1 MSKVSINSS
10 LDARAESGTG
20 PAPQGITFSDRA
32 IQQCPFSAYDRLRE
46 TTPVYRDPTT
56 GNYVLT
62 RYEDIRK
69 AMMNVR
75 ALSSKTGLGSSRET
89 AAKEAIHRIYEQR
102 GWQPM
107 DTLISN
113 DPPSHRFYRQLVDR
127 AFTPAKIDEL
137 EPRINEIIHELIDEF
152 IDASEVEFLG
162 KFAIKLPMYVIAEQL
177 GVDKRDMDRF
187 KLWSD
192 VSVESQDPTMTY
204 ERELESAY
212 LLTDMQQYMAA
223 AIERLRKEP
232 DGMLLSRLVHAEVEG
247 RHLDLRELMSIL
259 QQLLVAGNETT
270 TTTLAAGMKL
280 MIDNPRVVSELRSEP
295 ALMRNFV
302 EETLRIM
309 SPIQTMFRRATEDM
323 ELNGVTIPAGSLV
336 EVRFGAGN
344 RDPAVYD
351 KPGCPDLHRANA
363 NTHMA
368 FGIGRHL
375 CIGNQLA
382 RGELR
387 LAFRALIDRLDNFR
401 PSRGESSYAYT
412 PLYIAYGLTTL
423 WLSFDKR

>member
-1 MSKVSINSS
+1 MAGTSPLHDDDGASSSPLSFADPKV
-10 LDARAESGTG
+10 
-20 PAPQGITFSDRA
+20 
-32 IQQCPFSAYDRLRE
+32 QQCPFPAYDKLRGE
-46 TTPVYRDPTT
+46 APVYRDPKT

-62 RYEDIRK
+62 RYDD
-69 AMMNVR
+69 VR
-75 ALSSKTGLGSSRET
+75 TAVINAKALSSKTGLGSSRET
-89 AAKEAIHRIYEQR
+89 AAVEAVRRIYDER

-127 AFTPAKIDEL
+127 AFTPAKIDQL
-137 EPRINEIIHELIDEF
+137 EPRINEIIHGLIDQF
-152 IDASEVEFLG
+152 ADLPEVEFLTQ
-162 KFAIKLPMYVIAEQL
+162 FAIKLPMYVIAEQL
-177 GVDKRDMDRF
+177 GVDKKDMDRF

-204 ERELESAY
+204 DREIESAHI
-212 LLTDMQQYMAA
+212 LTDMQQYMAA
-223 AIERLRKEP
+223 AIERLRREP
-232 DGMLLSRLVHAEVEG
+232 DGMLLSRLVHAEVDG

-280 MIDNPRVVSELRSEP
+280 MIDHPELAGTLRSEP
-295 ALMRNFV
+295 ELMRTFV

-309 SPIQTMFRRATEDM
+309 SPIQTMFRRATEDV
-323 ELNGVTIPAGSLV
+323 EIRGVRIPAGSLV

-344 RDPAVYD
+344 RDPAMYER
-351 KPGCPDLHRANA
+351 PACPDLHRANA
-363 NTHMA
+363 ASHLA
-368 FGIGRHL
+368 FGTGRHL

-387 LAFRALIDRLDNFR
+387 LAFKALIDRFDNFR
-401 PSRGESSYAYT
+401 ASRGDESFSYT
-412 PLYIAYGLTTL
+412 PLYIAYGLTRL
-423 WLSFDKR
+423 WISFDKR

>member
-1 MSKVSINSS
+1 MNDFSS
-10 LDARAESGTG
+10 EKTATTAVPISFGD
-20 PAPQGITFSDRA
+20 PVV
-32 IQQCPFSAYDRLRE
+32 QQCPFGAYDELRD
-46 TTPVYRDPTT
+46 TAPVYLDPMT

-69 AMMNVR
+69 TLLNSRVF
-75 ALSSKTGLGSSRET
+75 SSRTGLGSSRET
-89 AAKEAIHRIYEQR
+89 AAKEAISRIYDDR

-137 EPRINEIIHELIDEF
+137 EPRINEIIHELMDQF
-152 IDASEVEFLG
+152 IDAPEVEFLSG
-162 KFAIKLPMYVIAEQL
+162 FAIKLPMFVIAEQL
-177 GVDKRDMDRF
+177 GVDKNDMDRF

-204 ERELESAY
+204 EREIGSAHV
-212 LLTDMQQYMAA
+212 LTEMQQYMAA

-232 DGMLLSRLVHAEVEG
+232 DGMLLSRLVQAEVDG

-280 MIDNPRVVSELRSEP
+280 MIDNPGIVGQLRAEP
-295 ALMRNFV
+295 TLMRNFV

-309 SPIQTMFRRATEDM
+309 SPIQTLFRRATEDI
-323 ELNGVTIPAGSLV
+323 EIKGVTIPAGALV

-351 KPGCPDLHRANA
+351 RPGCPNLGRENA
-363 NTHMA
+363 NTHLA
-368 FGIGRHL
+368 FGTGRHM

-382 RGELR
+382 RAELR

-401 PSRGESSYAYT
+401 PSRGEGSYAYT
-412 PLYIAYGLTTL
+412 SLYIAYGFTTL

>member
-1 MSKVSINSS
+1 MTNEQNTSAMAGGN
-10 LDARAESGTG
+10 DA
-20 PAPQGITFSDRA
+20 PITFA
-32 IQQCPFSAYDRLRE
+32 NPATQQCPFGAYERLRNSA
-46 TTPVYRDPTT
+46 PVYRDPVT

-62 RYEDIRK
+62 RYEDVRK
-69 AMMNVR
+69 AVISAS
-75 ALSSKTGLGSSRET
+75 ALSSKTGLGSSRDT
-89 AAKEAIHRIYEQR
+89 AAKAELERIYDER
-102 GWQPM
+102 GWQPL

-127 AFTPAKIDEL
+127 AFTPGKIDEL
-137 EPRINEIIHELIDEF
+137 EPRINEIIHELIDQF
-152 IDASEVEFLG
+152 IDRPEVEFVTQ
-162 KFAIKLPMYVIAEQL
+162 FCVKLPMFVIAEQL

-204 ERELESAY
+204 EREIESAKI
-212 LLTDMQQYMAA
+212 LTDMQQYMAA

-232 DGMLLSRLVHAEVEG
+232 DGMLLSRLVHAEVDG
-247 RHLDLRELMSIL
+247 RNLDLRELMSIL

-280 MIDNPRVVSELRSEP
+280 MLDNPALVGQLRAEP
-295 ALMRNFV
+295 GLMRNFV

-309 SPIQTMFRRATEDM
+309 SPIQTMFRRALADVEI
-323 ELNGVTIPAGSLV
+323 NGVTIPAGSLV

-344 RDPAVYD
+344 RDPEMYRDPA
-351 KPGCPDLHRANA
+351 CPDLHRANA
-363 NTHMA
+363 GSHLA
-368 FGIGRHL
+368 FGAGRHL

-387 LAFRALIDRLDNFR
+387 LAFKALIDRLDNFR
-401 PSRGESSYAYT
+401 PSRGEQSYAYT
-412 PLYIAYGLTTL
+412 PLYIAFGLTTL
-423 WLSFDKR
+423 WLNFDKR

>member
-1 MSKVSINSS
+1 MSDSQS
-10 LDARAESGTG
+10 RAG
-20 PAPQGITFSDRA
+20 APQAGEAPVSFANPDV
-32 IQQCPFSAYDRLRE
+32 QQCPFAAYDRLR
-46 TTPVYRDPTT
+46 TSAPVYKDPVT

-62 RYEDIRK
+62 RYEDVRK
-69 AMMNVR
+69 AVISAS
-75 ALSSKTGLGSSRET
+75 ALSSKTGLGSSRDT
-89 AAKEAIHRIYEQR
+89 AAKAEVDRIYDER

-137 EPRINEIIHELIDEF
+137 EPRINEIIHELIDQI
-152 IDASEVEFLG
+152 IDLPEVEFVT
-162 KFAIKLPMYVIAEQL
+162 KFCVKLPMFVIAEQL

-204 ERELESAY
+204 EREIESAKI
-212 LLTDMQQYMAA
+212 LTDMQQYMAA

-270 TTTLAAGMKL
+270 TTTLAAGMKI
-280 MIDNPRVVSELRSEP
+280 MIDNPDIVSQLRAEP
-295 ALMRNFV
+295 GLMRNFV
-302 EETLRIM
+302 EETLRVM
-309 SPIQTMFRRATEDM
+309 APIQTMFRRAVADVEIH
-323 ELNGVTIPAGSLV
+323 GVTIPAGSLV

-344 RDPAVYD
+344 RDPEVYQN
-351 KPGCPDLHRANA
+351 PACPDLHRANA
-363 NTHMA
+363 GSHLS
-368 FGIGRHL
+368 FGAGRHL

-387 LAFRALIDRLDNFR
+387 LAFKALIDRLGNFR
-401 PSRGESSYAYT
+401 PSRGEKSYAYT

-423 WLSFDKR
+423 WLQFDKR